1 MIINSI
7 NEVRTI
13 AIKTIFGTEK
23 AIVFLG
29 KYFVAE
35 NAYDSLNE
43 AIAGCKR
50 DLDLGMALL
59 IIPEANRFCV
69 WLAVPEE
76 LLLEPS
82 N

>member
-1 MIINSI
+1 MILNSL
-7 NEVRTI
+7 NQVRYI
-13 AIKTIFGTEK
+13 VIKTIFGTEK
-23 AIVFLG
+23 GITYLD
-29 KYFVAE
+29 KIFVADKF
-35 NAYDSLNE
+35 YSSLNE
-43 AIAGCKR
+43 AISGCR
-50 DLDLGMALL
+50 GELDLGMALL